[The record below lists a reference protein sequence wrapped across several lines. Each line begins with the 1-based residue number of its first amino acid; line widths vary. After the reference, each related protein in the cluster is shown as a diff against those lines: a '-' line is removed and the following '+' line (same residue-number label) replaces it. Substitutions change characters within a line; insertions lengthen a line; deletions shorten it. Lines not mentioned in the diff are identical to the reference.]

1 MPDHAWRLF
10 GTLAGMKTVL
20 VTSLLLATAAAPAQ
34 TLKTAPAP
42 GLWETS
48 WTMQVNGQD
57 LNALMRRAMAD
68 ALAAMPPA
76 DRAAAEPMMKAQL
89 AAFGE
94 KRQECVTAAESA
106 RAVDPRQVLADLQQD
121 APQCRFEPLEVR
133 GNTLAFKGRCN
144 DPEGFTGDV
153 TGEFSLADPKA
164 WTGRF
169 GGQGRMANAE
179 EMPGLKVGADGR
191 VDYRMAGSGRWL
203 AASCGAV
210 KPR

>member
-1 MPDHAWRLF
+1 MDMKP
-10 GTLAGMKTVL
+10 TLAI
-20 VTSLLLATAAAPAQ
+20 SLLALAATTVSAQ
-34 TLKTAPAP
+34 TLKNAPAP

-48 WTMQVNGQD
+48 WAMQVNGQD
-57 LNALMRRAMAD
+57 LQALMRRAMAD
-68 ALAAMPPA
+68 AMAAMPAA

-89 AAFGE
+89 AAFGG
-94 KRQECVTAAESA
+94 KRQECVTPAESA
-106 RAVDPRQVLADLQQD
+106 RAADARQVLAELQQD
-121 APQCRFEPLEVR
+121 APGCRFEPVEVR
-133 GNTLAFKGRCN
+133 GNTLVFKGRCN
-144 DPEGFTGDV
+144 EPEGFTGNVD
-153 TGEFSLADPKA
+153 GEFTLAEPKA